1 MECAH
6 GNTSGALDANQM
18 FYMRQ
23 RGIAEEEARA
33 LLTEAFIAEALEEAG
48 ELEDVLREQARA
60 WLAR

>member
-1 MECAH
+1 
-6 GNTSGALDANQM
+6 M